1 MAAVDSLTR
10 HPLDEGQIATLVGH
24 AFGPGARLDHCVEL
38 TGGTFNAVHG
48 VDLVDGRRLVLKVAP
63 PPQVPLLTYEHD
75 LIWAEAHFY
84 RRARA
89 AGLPVPEVCSIGL
102 DRVALPRDYVFVTW
116 LPGTPLTTA
125 GLPPDADAA
134 VRGELGSLAAALH
147 ATPGEWFG
155 YPRRDGR
162 TRAGRWS
169 ESFTAMVDDVL
180 ADAGRWGVPLPA
192 GVTEAVARHRAAL
205 DEVRLPSLVHFDLW
219 DGNVF
224 VDDRRVSG
232 LIDGER
238 CFYGD
243 PLAELVSMALL
254 REVDDVPEMLAGYAA
269 RAGRPLLLDGSA
281 RIRLALYTVYLYL
294 IMIVEGPARGYG
306 GAEREAFVDR
316 LRALLDAQLART

>member
-89 AGLPVPEVCSIGL
+89 AGLPVPEVCFIGL
-102 DRVALPRDYVFVTW
+102 DRVALPRDYVFVTR
-116 LPGTPLTTA
+116 LPGTPLITA
-125 GLPPDADAA
+125 GLPSDADAA

-162 TRAGRWS
+162 TRARRWS
-169 ESFTAMVDDVL
+169 ESFMAMVDDVL
-180 ADAGRWGVPLPA
+180 ADAGRWEVPLPA
-192 GVTEAVARHRAAL
+192 GITEAVARHRAAL
-205 DEVRLPSLVHFDLW
+205 DEVQLPSLVHFDLW

-243 PLAELVSMALL
+243 TLAELVSMALL
-254 REVDDVPEMLAGYAA
+254 REVDDVPEVLAGYAT
-269 RAGRPLLLDGSA
+269 RAGRPLLLDESA
-281 RIRLALYTVYLYL
+281 RIRLALYAAYLYL
-294 IMIVEGPARGYG
+294 IMIVEGPSRGFSG
-306 GAEREAFVDR
+306 PERGAFVDR